1 MTITAEILRGPF
13 DPGGQPDTRSGQP
26 LELGFFA
33 WNIKGGM
40 TASKAVLANPARYQN
55 YWEWPRARRLVELA
69 EEVGFDYQ
77 VPFAQWVGHG
87 GPTEYNESSLDFLS
101 TAAALAPI
109 TSRIALFSTAHV
121 TYRFHPVHFA
131 KFGATIDHISG
142 GRWGLNIVTGHI
154 PREMALFGFRER
166 IPHDQGYAMADEF
179 TTLLKYLW
187 TSDEPVDFLGEY
199 YECYGGRV
207 SPRPTRKPRPVLMN
221 AGNSPVGL
229 DFACRQADWAF
240 LTAPD
245 LDGYKEKIATVHR
258 KAAEYGREVRIATM
272 VWVVLE
278 ASDQRAADTLR
289 WIEDE
294 VDREATLDFIES
306 MKDISIAKDFHLEG
320 ENQEDPWGG
329 VGREMFL
336 RIALGIT
343 AWQVVGSPAS
353 VAEQLRELREIGIES
368 ILMCFF
374 DPLGGLH
381 QMEDH
386 VLPILRDMGLRNAL

>member
-1 MTITAEILRGPF
+1 MTINAEILRGPF

-26 LELGFFA
+26 MELGFFA

-40 TASKAVLANPARYQN
+40 TASKAVLSNPARYQN
-55 YWEWPRARRLVELA
+55 FWEWPRASRLVRLA

-101 TAAALAPI
+101 TAAALAPM

-121 TYRFHPVHFA
+121 TYRFHPMHFA
-131 KFGATIDHISG
+131 KFGATIDYISG

-154 PREMALFGFRER
+154 PREMALFGYKEP

-187 TSDEPVDFLGEY
+187 TSDVPVNFEGEY
-199 YECYGGRV
+199 YQCYGGQI
-207 SPRPTRKPRPVLMN
+207 SPKPVRKPRPILMN

-240 LTAPD
+240 ITAPN
-245 LDGYKEKIATVHR
+245 LEGYKTKIATVR
-258 KAAEYGREVRIATM
+258 EKARLYGREVRVATM
-272 VWVVLE
+272 VWVVM
-278 ASDQRAADTLR
+278 ADTDEAAQAKLR

-294 VDREATLDFIES
+294 VDREATIDFVETLAGTSVRRDFNLDSSES
-306 MKDISIAKDFHLEG
+306 DL
-320 ENQEDPWGG
+320 WGG
-329 VGREMFL
+329 VGKEMFL

-343 AWQVVGSPAS
+343 AWQIVGSYRTA
-353 VAEQLRELREIGIES
+353 AETIRELYDMGIES
-368 ILMCFF
+368 LLMCFF

-386 VLPILRDMGLRNAL
+386 VLPILQDMGLRKPV